1 MAETC
6 CGRSVKGRW
15 AADQSGTTV
24 AAAHASKRQVQS
36 GWSSSVQC
44 KGAACQCTFAAV
56 QFRLFALALLACSG
70 PKQEPFSWPRNIDDV
85 RARLLVY
92 IRSEEHTSELQSRSD
107 LVCRLLLE
115 KNTYHNLRYLSS
127 LSQIRCS

>member
-1 MAETC
+1 GIRDDLVTGVQTCALPILKYSCDFQAGSHQCRRVAMAETC

-44 KGAACQCTFAAV
+44 KGAAC
-56 QFRLFALALLACSG
+56 
-70 PKQEPFSWPRNIDDV
+70 
-85 RARLLVY
+85 
-92 IRSEEHTSELQSRSD
+92 RSEGRRVGKGGRD
-107 LVCRLLLE
+107 GRWAW
-115 KNTYHNLRYLSS
+115 
-127 LSQIRCS
+127 